1 MFESVAMLEI
11 ELHDPSV
18 RRNIARLEELLHDDF
33 IEIGRSGAIYGKQQ
47 VISLLMSAKP
57 VDVVSQDYAEH
68 LAGDD
73 LMLITYRSA
82 HVDSEGVLSNFARR
96 SSLWQQSGSG
106 WRLRFHQGT
115 PTGAF
120 DKHKT

>member
-1 MFESVAMLEI
+1 MFESVVRLEI

-33 IEIGRSGAIYGKQQ
+33 IEIGRSGAIYDKQQ
-47 VISLLMSAKP
+47 VMSLLMSVKP
-57 VDVVSQDYAEH
+57 VGVVSQDYEQH
-68 LAGDD
+68 LAGRD

-96 SSLWQQSGSG
+96 SSLWQQSVSG

-115 PTGAF
+115 PTDAF
-120 DKHKT
+120 DKNKT